1 MAPAETPRPAEPRPA
16 ASATAAGDVDVLVV
30 GAGLVGGALG
40 VALAGAGLTVAL
52 VDRADPRVLTGDAHD
67 GRASAIALGSGR
79 VLQGIGVWDGVT
91 TAEPIL
97 DIRVTDADAPGFLH
111 YDHRAAQGDAAQPF
125 GHIVENTDLRRAIWA
140 RARTLP
146 NLRIFAPAEI
156 VSLDRGRDAVVA
168 QLKDGQTIRAALA
181 VSAEGR
187 ESRLRRE
194 AGIAVTEWR
203 YPQTGIVCT
212 VRHARPHGGVAHEHF
227 LPSGPFASLPMTGN
241 RSSIVWTERADLA
254 PAALALDDDD
264 FSAELQR
271 RFGNWLGEVRV
282 AGGRWSYP
290 LGLMHAERYVDNRL
304 ALVGDAAHLIHPIA
318 GQGLNLGLRDVAAL
332 AETVVDAKRLGLDIG
347 SAHVLDRYQRWRRID
362 NLTLIAVTDGLNRLF
377 STDLAPVAIARRL
390 GMLAVQ
396 NLPPLKR
403 LFMRHAMG
411 LVGELPRL
419 VAGKA
424 L

>member
-1 MAPAETPRPAEPRPA
+1 MVETKMPGPATD
-16 ASATAAGDVDVLVV
+16 TAAIAVDVLIV
-30 GAGLVGGALG
+30 GAGPVGGALG
-40 VALAGAGLTVAL
+40 VALAGAGLKVAL
-52 VDRADPRVLTGDAHD
+52 VDRADPQLLTDDAFD
-67 GRASAIALGSGR
+67 GRASAIALGTGR
-79 VLQGIGVWDGVT
+79 VLKGIGVWDRLT

-97 DIRVTDADAPGFLH
+97 DIRVTDSDAPVFLH
-111 YDHRAAQGDAAQPF
+111 YDHRAAAAPGEPPAPF

-140 RARTLP
+140 RARSLP
-146 NLRIFAPAEI
+146 NLEIFAPADI
-156 VSLDRGRDAVVA
+156 LSLDRGRDVA
-168 QLKDGQTIRAALA
+168 IARMKDGREVRAALA

-187 ESRLRRE
+187 ASRLRSE
-194 AGIAVTEWR
+194 AGIGVTEWR
-203 YPQTGIVCT
+203 YPQVGIVCT

-227 LPSGPFASLPMTGN
+227 LPSGPFASLPMSGN

-254 PAALALDDDD
+254 PAALKLDDDE

-282 AGGRWSYP
+282 EGGRWSYP
-290 LGLMHAERYVDNRL
+290 LGLMHAERYVDGRL

-332 AETVVDAKRLGLDIG
+332 AETVVDARRLGLDIG
-347 SAHVLDRYQRWRRID
+347 SLQVLDRYQRWRRVD

-377 STDLAPVAIARRL
+377 STSFAPIAVARRL
-390 GMLAVQ
+390 GIMAVQ

-419 VAGKA
+419 VAGRA